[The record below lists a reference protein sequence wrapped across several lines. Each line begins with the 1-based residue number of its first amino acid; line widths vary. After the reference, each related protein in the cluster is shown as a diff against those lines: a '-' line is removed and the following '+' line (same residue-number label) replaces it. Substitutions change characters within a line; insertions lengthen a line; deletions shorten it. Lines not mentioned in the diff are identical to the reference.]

1 MIKNNERRALLKEC
15 GKSNQWLLHDRKVQ
29 EIRQKKDK
37 QEEGICYPPCHEPT
51 KDELRRSE
59 LSMKWL

>member
-1 MIKNNERRALLKEC
+1 MDKDIDDIINE
-15 GKSNQWLLHDRKVQ
+15 N
-29 EIRQKKDK
+29 
-37 QEEGICYPPCHEPT
+37 PEPT